1 MPFKGASRL
10 RQIAVEHV
18 EPANF
23 TETPADKHDKAA
35 GHPPLPYAPV
45 HHYKGQEPTAKPSP
59 LPHEPTTPFK
69 LK

>member
-1 MPFKGASRL
+1 MPFKNNSRL

-23 TETPADKHDKAA
+23 TDKPADKTDSAA
-35 GHPPLPYAPV
+35 GHPPMPGMPV
-45 HHYKGQEPTAKPSP
+45 THYKDLGPTVKPSP
-59 LPHEPTTPFK
+59 LPFEPPVPFK